1 MMKSRWLSL
10 ILAIVM
16 TAVAFPAGFSIY
28 GEENIE
34 MVEKLFITYE
44 NLKTTEEFGAN
55 SEGLGVSPKIAE

>member
-34 MVEKLFITYE
+34 MVEKLFIT
-44 NLKTTEEFGAN
+44 
-55 SEGLGVSPKIAE
+55 

>member
-1 MMKSRWLSL
+1 MEGTRGKCMMKSRWLSL

-44 NLKTTEEFGAN
+44 NLKTTTWCV
-55 SEGLGVSPKIAE
+55 LYVQK